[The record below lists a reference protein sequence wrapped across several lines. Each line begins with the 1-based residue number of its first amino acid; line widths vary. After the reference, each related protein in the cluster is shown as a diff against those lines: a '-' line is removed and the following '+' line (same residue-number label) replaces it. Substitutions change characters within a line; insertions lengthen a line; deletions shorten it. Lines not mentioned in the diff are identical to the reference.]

1 MSTSRSSRGITPLR
15 GETELDKLQRELD
28 LFTQWAE
35 EGDLSWPRG
44 SELASDEFVA
54 WAQQQRSAQGEL
66 LELETVKPTDEEW
79 FRFQSDKIN
88 TEMNTTSPEILV
100 PVDLRKIELLEE
112 VLHHI
117 QQRIPNFNKQFPYPM
132 DELHV
137 KDFMIRYRDL
147 FGLSPE
153 DVRVLQQLMKN
164 QMASGTDILG
174 RPLILPESA
183 KISVEGIPTSSG
195 EESFLDMSADEIQ
208 KIMQDEITNDL
219 DLTTPRE

>member
-1 MSTSRSSRGITPLR
+1 MAPPAPETAPTPEDGTVIFDLQ
-15 GETELDKLQRELD
+15 TEATLEPPPAPAPGQLATVEEVQQLVAYLD
-28 LFTQWAE
+28 
-35 EGDLSWPRG
+35 
-44 SELASDEFVA
+44 
-54 WAQQQRSAQGEL
+54 QQQKQQALQQ
-66 LELETVKPTDEEW
+66 ELET
-79 FRFQSDKIN
+79 I
-88 TEMNTTSPEILV
+88 
-100 PVDLRKIELLEE
+100 
-112 VLHHI
+112 
-117 QQRIPNFNKQFPYPM
+117 FPYPM

-183 KISVEGIPTSSG
+183 KISFEGIPTSSG

-208 KIMQDEITNDL
+208 KIMQDEITSDL